1 MWVFPWLTRTTIT
14 ESINLHRRL
23 TRLWENPMNSKL
35 YALVPAVV
43 ALLMISAPAHA
54 AGDGEGSGGLA
65 LVGAGLAVGLAAGGA
80 GIGQGRTGAG
90 AMEGI
95 ARNPQAS
102 DKIQTQMILALAL
115 MEALGIYG
123 LVVALMI
130 VLG

>member
-1 MWVFPWLTRTTIT
+1 MK
-14 ESINLHRRL
+14 
-23 TRLWENPMNSKL
+23 SKW
-35 YALVPAVV
+35 YAFVSTMLSLLVVG
-43 ALLMISAPAHA
+43 APAFA
-54 AGDGEGSGGLA
+54 AGDPEAAGGGGLA

-90 AMEGI
+90 AMEAI

-130 VLG
+130 VLGA

>member
-1 MWVFPWLTRTTIT
+1 MY
-14 ESINLHRRL
+14 
-23 TRLWENPMNSKL
+23 SKL
-35 YALVPAVV
+35 YTVVPAVV
-43 ALLMISAPAHA
+43 AFLMISTPAYA
-54 AGDGEGSGGLA
+54 ADGEGNSGLA

-80 GIGQGRTGAG
+80 GIGQGRTGAC

-123 LVVALMI
+123 LVVALLI